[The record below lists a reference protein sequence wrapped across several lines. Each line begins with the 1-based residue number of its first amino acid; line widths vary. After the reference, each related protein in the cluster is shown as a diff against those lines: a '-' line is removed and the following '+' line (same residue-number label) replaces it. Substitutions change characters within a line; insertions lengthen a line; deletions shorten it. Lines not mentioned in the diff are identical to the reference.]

1 MERREDL
8 PRCQSVQIHSQSF
21 LFLGFF
27 VQFAV
32 LIFKISV
39 RLKHL
44 FHDGSFPLMKIF
56 IICQCVFCSAFVV
69 SSTWHYSIYIFLM
82 AIIATR

>member
-8 PRCQSVQIHSQSF
+8 PRCQSVQICSQSF
-21 LFLGFF
+21 LFLFF

-39 RLKHL
+39 HLKHL
-44 FHDGSFPLMKIF
+44 FHDGSFSLMKIF
-56 IICQCVFCSAFVV
+56 IICQCVFSLAFVV

>member
-1 MERREDL
+1 MSERPDML
-8 PRCQSVQIHSQSF
+8 TGLLV
-21 LFLGFF
+21 LVF

-39 RLKHL
+39 HLKHL
-44 FHDGSFPLMKIF
+44 FHDGSFSLMKIF
-56 IICQCVFCSAFVV
+56 IIYQCVFCLAFVV